1 MCIFIGVIEV
11 SSQIRLEM
19 FIFVCQEMIDIFSSH
34 ALVEN
39 SLFYKRSTRAGVSE
53 LFVLTVTDEDLEFS

>member
-1 MCIFIGVIEV
+1 MPGDD
-11 SSQIRLEM
+11 RH
-19 FIFVCQEMIDIFSSH
+19 FSSH

-53 LFVLTVTDEDLEFS
+53 LFVSTVTDEDLEFS